1 MSIVVQFGI
10 ISFLYVLIDSSECL
24 DLVATYAEIS
34 LLGLWAILLCLT
46 LRALALRLDV
56 KLEAYVDV
64 PDVIYISHVV
74 YDFAPGGRVLLIFIF
89 TFLQLVSVTLQVNS

>member
-10 ISFLYVLIDSSECL
+10 ISFLYILIDGSECL
-24 DLVATYAEIS
+24 DLVATYAEVS
-34 LLGLWAILLCLT
+34 LLALWAILLCLT
-46 LRALALRLDV
+46 LGALALRLDV

-74 YDFAPGGRVLLIFIF
+74 YDFATGGRVLLIFIF
-89 TFLQLVSVTLQVNS
+89 TFLQLLSVTLQVNS